1 MDHLF
6 KSPSSHATSH
16 APTATT
22 RKLLDRAEGN
32 ITSKDRS
39 GLLGVSAGGTI
50 NAQTI

>member
-1 MDHLF
+1 LF

-22 RKLLDRAEGN
+22 RKLLDHAEGK
-32 ITSKDRS
+32 IASKDGS
-39 GLLGVSAGGTI
+39 GLLGVAAGGTI